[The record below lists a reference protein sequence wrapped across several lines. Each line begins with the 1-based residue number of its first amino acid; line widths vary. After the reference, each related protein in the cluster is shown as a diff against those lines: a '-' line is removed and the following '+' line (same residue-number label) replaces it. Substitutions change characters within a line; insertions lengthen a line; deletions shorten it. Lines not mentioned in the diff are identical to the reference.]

1 MKKLIV
7 TAIGAAAALGAFAT
21 DVSTQRF
28 KTASIGD
35 IDITGL
41 NTLAG
46 GTYWFDAGLDASN
59 NTYTVTNTAASLT
72 CPLPFGEQPERALD
86 ITTDFG
92 TPLGVNIKDG
102 GTTQNIGDGFY
113 FDSLVKFTVCDDD
126 QSVDYDN
133 AKIALWLQENTDPE
147 DDAIVTTNIM
157 VKAGYLSSDGLGGL
171 TASGVVYKCQSVL
184 PSFAESWHRV
194 TIKVLPNIT
203 DGGADVPGF
212 VVFIDGSNSTYDE
225 RPNCSAAKWDDGVV
239 TLTRAAA
246 TYENALFPSMDQS
259 GTKSTLTAV
268 EYAGTGSLTDLKF
281 TDVAPDE
288 FAEDPVFERAPA
300 TITVDGV
307 ASNFNNIGELMTAVN
322 AVAGGSTVTIDF
334 IEGTTLAAPLVF
346 TTAADVTLDFKG
358 FIITNTQEFAAI
370 TNASSNLTITDS
382 VGNGGI
388 YCTLLMEE
396 VADTYAFVAES
407 GSKTTIEGG
416 IFRGL
421 INYND
426 ATATVSGGAYV
437 DESFDGHLAEGKTY
451 EERDDL
457 IYVVD
462 APEPTEIAVP
472 TEITGLTYD
481 GTEKTGVLAG
491 TGYTITGNIA
501 TNAGNYTATA
511 TLEDGYVWSDT
522 TTEAKSINW
531 SIAAKS
537 IEVSAF
543 TLTTSSA
550 TLDAGKTTVGDYTA
564 VQTLTFS
571 EGSLTENTDYTVSGL
586 DVAVAAAGDY
596 TVSVAAV
603 ANGNYTFTTATA
615 TLTVTSAG
623 GSGVE
628 PGSDDGE
635 TYNTQADAEAAAAGV
650 TVAVPA
656 AVAAELDGEQQAT
669 YAAMFEPKVVNNGD
683 GTYSVKVDLKPAIEA
698 EVQTAVDA
706 ATTATL
712 EDVLEVDAGETTG
725 VTVTTKP
732 GLYYAIA
739 TGTSL
744 PLTAPS
750 SEAYQMATGTTKTI
764 NVTKPN
770 TGTAFFKVYCSETK

>member
-7 TAIGAAAALGAFAT
+7 TAIGAAAAFSALAT

-28 KTASIGD
+28 NDAPRGELPHDTA
-35 IDITGL
+35 ITTL
-41 NTLAG
+41 NGWAG
-46 GTYWFDAGLDASN
+46 GQYWFDAGEAASN
-59 NTYTVTNTAASLT
+59 NTYAVTNATGLT
-72 CPLPFGEQPERALD
+72 CPMPIDAPGNALS
-86 ITTDFG
+86 ITTEFG
-92 TPLGVNIKDG
+92 TPLGVNINDG
-102 GTTQNIGDGFY
+102 GTAQPIGTGFY

-126 QSVDYDN
+126 QSADYDN
-133 AKIALWLQENTDPE
+133 AKIAMWLQDNG
-147 DDAIVTTNIM
+147 ATTNLM
-157 VKAGYLSSDGLGGL
+157 VKAGYLYKNAGNHLI
-171 TASGVVYKCQSVL
+171 ASNVVYTCNEVDQGFVE
-184 PSFAESWHRV
+184 AWHRV
-194 TIKVLPNIT
+194 TIKTLPDIT
-203 DGGADVPGF
+203 AGDDDVVPGF
-212 VVFIDGSNSTYDE
+212 AIYIDGSNDTGLFEY
-225 RPNCSAAKWDDGVV
+225 RANCSGRPKWDGELSLTPTAE
-239 TLTRAAA
+239 TLSQSH
-246 TYENALFPSMDQS
+246 ALFPSMDQTT
-259 GTKSTLTAV
+259 GNKATLTAV
-268 EYAGTGSLTDLKF
+268 EYAGTGSLTDLVF
-281 TDVAPDE
+281 TDVAPK
-288 FAEDPVFERAPA
+288 FAEDTVVETAPA

-346 TTAADVTLDFKG
+346 TTAANVTLDFKG

-370 TNASSNLTITDS
+370 TNSSNLTITNS

-388 YCTLLMEE
+388 YCTEE
-396 VADTYAFVAES
+396 SSGVAIYDSAATLTIQG
-407 GSKTTIEGG
+407 GSFWGNVTLNEGG
-416 IFRGL
+416 TYSI
-421 INYND
+421 
-426 ATATVSGGAYV
+426 SGG
-437 DESFDGHLAEGKTY
+437 SFLDDTDFEEFDCLVPGKTF
-451 EERDDL
+451 EENQETGLYD
-457 IYVVD
+457 VVD

-511 TLEDGYVWSDT
+511 TLEEGYVWSDT